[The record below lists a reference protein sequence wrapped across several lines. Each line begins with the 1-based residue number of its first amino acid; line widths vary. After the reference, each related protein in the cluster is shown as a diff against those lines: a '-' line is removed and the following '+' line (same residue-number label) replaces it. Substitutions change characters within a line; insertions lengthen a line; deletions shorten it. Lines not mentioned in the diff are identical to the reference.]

1 MVPIN
6 LVADLCN
13 NAKNVGIVK
22 QYEANIIEPLQVK
35 KGEIDNF
42 VDAKNEGSSIDVLVH
57 SLTTLG
63 MTTSRLWKTQLVC
76 QKHCMTSIK

>member
-1 MVPIN
+1 MVPIT

-22 QYEANIIEPLQVK
+22 QYESNIIEPLQVK

-42 VDAKNEGSSIDVLVH
+42 VDAKNEGCL
-57 SLTTLG
+57 LY
-63 MTTSRLWKTQLVC
+63 TSRCV
-76 QKHCMTSIK
+76 